1 MTNPDTPNQL
11 GFCKNAQTADH
22 VLTLTT
28 IVNKFVKKQKTK
40 VYACFVDYA
49 KAFDLVCRESLLHK
63 LWTMGIQGRFFICVE
78 YMYSGSTA
86 KIKLLNKLSEKIEI
100 LCGTEQGHPMSP
112 ELFKCFIHHLSVD
125 MNNIFGLSTTTLN
138 SVQVTHLLW
147 ADDLVLLGLDPK
159 SLQAMLDTL
168 SIFIILHRL
177 GSYC

>member
-100 LCGTEQGHPMSP
+100 LCGTEQGHPMS
-112 ELFKCFIHHLSVD
+112 
-125 MNNIFGLSTTTLN
+125 FG
-138 SVQVTHLLW
+138 
-147 ADDLVLLGLDPK
+147 
-159 SLQAMLDTL
+159 
-168 SIFIILHRL
+168 II
-177 GSYC
+177 